1 MGIAVSDTDSFIQ
14 EVTEE
19 VRRDQLFKVIR
30 KYGWVAIALVIL
42 IVGGAAYREYSV
54 AKERAT
60 AQTFGSEILAALGKD
75 AHTDRVAA
83 LNTITAPDA
92 TGQALLA
99 MLVASELG
107 ADGDAAGA
115 VAALDAVS
123 NDMSVEQRYR
133 DIANLK
139 RLMRDDAGLD
149 AAARREGL
157 EYLAVAGN
165 PLRLLATEQLA
176 LLDLSE
182 GNAEAAINRLSEIL
196 QDAELTQ
203 GLRQRASQM
212 MIALGQDP
220 AQVGQ

>member
-1 MGIAVSDTDSFIQ
+1 
-14 EVTEE
+14 
-19 VRRDQLFKVIR
+19 
-30 KYGWVAIALVIL
+30 
-42 IVGGAAYREYSV
+42 
-54 AKERAT
+54 
-60 AQTFGSEILAALGKD
+60 
-75 AHTDRVAA
+75 
-83 LNTITAPDA
+83 
-92 TGQALLA
+92 
-99 MLVASELG
+99 
-107 ADGDAAGA
+107 
-115 VAALDAVS
+115 
-123 NDMSVEQRYR
+123 
-133 DIANLK
+133 
-139 RLMRDDAGLD
+139 
-149 AAARREGL
+149 L

>member
-139 RLMRDDAGLD
+139 RLMRDDA
-149 AAARREGL
+149 AARREGL

>member
-92 TGQALLA
+92 TGQA
-99 MLVASELG
+99 
-107 ADGDAAGA
+107 
-115 VAALDAVS
+115 
-123 NDMSVEQRYR
+123 
-133 DIANLK
+133 
-139 RLMRDDAGLD
+139 
-149 AAARREGL
+149 
-157 EYLAVAGN
+157 
-165 PLRLLATEQLA
+165 
-176 LLDLSE
+176 
-182 GNAEAAINRLSEIL
+182 
-196 QDAELTQ
+196 
-203 GLRQRASQM
+203 
-212 MIALGQDP
+212 
-220 AQVGQ
+220 

>member
-1 MGIAVSDTDSFIQ
+1 
-14 EVTEE
+14 
-19 VRRDQLFKVIR
+19 
-30 KYGWVAIALVIL
+30 
-42 IVGGAAYREYSV
+42 
-54 AKERAT
+54 
-60 AQTFGSEILAALGKD
+60 
-75 AHTDRVAA
+75 
-83 LNTITAPDA
+83 
-92 TGQALLA
+92 